1 MDLAHWL
8 SMPCLTSPACEVR
21 ETREPLLFFPKPLRK
36 ADDRK
41 LLPPDN
47 ILELIADYAVAVG
60 LARAVTAAPI
70 IFEHGINGPARHSE
84 QTDCVQGLSLEY
96 TANLF
101 YDAFRALRSRGELG

>member
-1 MDLAHWL
+1 
-8 SMPCLTSPACEVR
+8 MPCLTSPACDVR

-70 IFEHGINGPARHSE
+70 
-84 QTDCVQGLSLEY
+84 Y
-96 TANLF
+96 
-101 YDAFRALRSRGELG
+101 FRARYQRPSKTF